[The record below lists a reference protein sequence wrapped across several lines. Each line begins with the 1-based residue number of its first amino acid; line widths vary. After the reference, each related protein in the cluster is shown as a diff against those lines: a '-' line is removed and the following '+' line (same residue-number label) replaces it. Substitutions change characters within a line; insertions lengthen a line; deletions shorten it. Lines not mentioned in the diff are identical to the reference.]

1 MFICL
6 LTHSSDTYRGG
17 LDTRNWQPGSCPEGA
32 HQLLTEMER
41 QRADYS
47 GQRRLFTQGEWGA
60 CRRQGVPGRLP
71 GRGGPELRLEDGLGE
86 TRKGVSAEGRAC
98 SKSWRQDEPVPLQT
112 VVCVCASLQEGGY
125 MCVHMCVC
133 VHLCGCAHT
142 RVSHKITSGRFTKLA
157 GGS

>member
-1 MFICL
+1 MATFNSAVVPTYLGL
-6 LTHSSDTYRGG
+6 LALWLLIFFPPHPYMDGKNRVPGNEGYKSKESILVSTDHSQGG
-17 LDTRNWQPGSCPEGA
+17 
-32 HQLLTEMER
+32 
-41 QRADYS
+41 
-47 GQRRLFTQGEWGA
+47 
-60 CRRQGVPGRLP
+60 RRQGVPGRLP

-125 MCVHMCVC
+125 MCVYMCVC

-142 RVSHKITSGRFTKLA
+142 RVSHKITSGRFTELA